1 MDFLKML
8 DFIKEIGKYQLDNFE
23 KVHVIETKSN
33 ANDLVTEVDK
43 ESERRITEFIEENY
57 PDHSI
62 IGEEGTSKIKN
73 SPYKWVVDPLDG
85 TVNYA
90 HGFPIFSISVALEK
104 DDDFIFGAIY
114 VPKLDEMF
122 RAEKGKGAYLNDYKI
137 KVSDCPELS
146 QALVATGFPSKKSG
160 PYDNIHYFNHMYPI
174 TRGLRRPGSAAF
186 DLACVA
192 AGRIDGFWE
201 FNLKPW
207 DVAAGVGIIA
217 EAGGRVIDLSSKE
230 RGTTIIAGNPN
241 ISDEIYMELKKVN
254 DLL

>member
-1 MDFLKML
+1 MDFLKIL

-73 SPYKWVVDPLDG
+73 SPYKWIVDPLDG

-90 HGFPIFSISVALEK
+90 HGFPIFSISIALEK

-122 RAEKGKGAYLNDYKI
+122 RAEKGKGAYLNDRKI
-137 KVSDCPELS
+137 KVSDCPELK
-146 QALVATGFPSKKSG
+146 QALVATGFPSQKSG
-160 PYDNIHYFNHMYPI
+160 PYDNIHYFNHMYRI

-192 AGRIDGFWE
+192 AGRFDGFWE

-207 DVAAGVGIIA
+207 DIAAGVGIIA
-217 EAGGRVIDLSSKE
+217 EAGGKVIDLSSKE
-230 RGTTIIAGNPN
+230 RGSTVVAGNSH
-241 ISDEIYMELKKVN
+241 ISDEIYAELQKVN
-254 DLL
+254 NLL